1 MVKPKAIRSSNSL
14 HSMRVRTKM
23 ATTDR
28 FDGFTVNIYQ
38 DDEGDYLAH
47 FVELPSVSAFAATS
61 EEALNELAE
70 AWAGVRESYEKRGE
84 TIPVAPA
91 RREYSGS
98 FNVRIDR
105 RVHRALAIEAAQ
117 VGVSLN
123 ALVAQRLAKHA

>member
-1 MVKPKAIRSSNSL
+1 
-14 HSMRVRTKM
+14 M

-28 FDGFTVNIYQ
+28 FNGFTINVYQ

-47 FVELPSVSAFAATS
+47 FVELPNVSAFSATP
-61 EEALNELAE
+61 EDALNELAE
-70 AWAGVRESYEKRGE
+70 AWAGMCESYEKRGE
-84 TIPVAPA
+84 SVPIAPA

-117 VGVSLN
+117 AGVSLN
-123 ALVAQRLAKHA
+123 ALVAQLLAKRETSQLPRHQD

>member
-1 MVKPKAIRSSNSL
+1 
-14 HSMRVRTKM
+14 M
-23 ATTDR
+23 AKTDR
-28 FDGFTVNIYQ
+28 FDGFTVNLYQ

-47 FVELPSVSAFAATS
+47 FVELPGVSAFADTP

-84 TIPVAPA
+84 SVPIAPA

-117 VGVSLN
+117 AGLSLN
-123 ALVAQRLAKHA
+123 ALVAQCLAQHI

>member
-1 MVKPKAIRSSNSL
+1 
-14 HSMRVRTKM
+14 M

-28 FDGFTVNIYQ
+28 FDGFTVNVYQ

-47 FVELPSVSAFAATS
+47 FVELPSVSAFAATP

-84 TIPVAPA
+84 AVPVAPA

-98 FNVRIDR
+98 LMCGSTSAFI
-105 RVHRALAIEAAQ
+105 A
-117 VGVSLN
+117 
-123 ALVAQRLAKHA
+123 RLPLRPYKPACR

>member
-1 MVKPKAIRSSNSL
+1 
-14 HSMRVRTKM
+14 M

-28 FDGFTVNIYQ
+28 FDGFTVYVYQ
-38 DDEGDYLAH
+38 DDESDYLAH
-47 FVELPSVSAFAATS
+47 FVELPSVSAFAATP
-61 EEALNELAE
+61 EAALNELAE
-70 AWAGVRESYEKRGE
+70 AWAGVQESYKKRGE
-84 TIPVAPA
+84 AIPVAPA

-117 VGVSLN
+117 AGVSLN